1 MAYENGSCNVCVQPT
16 LALNRRGQERKEY
29 DAKIKEAEK
38 AAEEAAQAEQAMQAK
53 IDAEE
58 VKELRQTLVHKAAP
72 IRDNYAPVPAKNT
85 QQATLVSLKLSSSYL
100 SRGYLIPLPFESGL

>member
-1 MAYENGSCNVCVQPT
+1 MPVSTSTWNIRREIYNFILNNVVKPT
-16 LALNRRGQERKEY
+16 LALSRRGQERKEF

-38 AAEEAAQAEQAMQAK
+38 AADEAAQAEQEMQAK

-85 QQATLVSLKLSSSYL
+85 QAPTLVS
-100 SRGYLIPLPFESGL
+100 